1 MESVNKIFSEGEEF
15 FFGQR
20 DNTINTRE
28 IFARI
33 KEIAGLKRDDELA
46 RLLALS
52 PQSLGGY
59 KSRDTLPINQLIRW
73 VGQKNV
79 SLDYLLLG
87 IGPVKRENLDFEK
100 ENRDLRKRIE
110 RLEGA
115 IELAKDLLR
124 DVFGKD
130 IDEKKL

>member
-33 KEIAGLKRDDELA
+33 KEITGLERDDELA

-59 KSRDTLPINQLIRW
+59 KSRNTLPINQLIRW
-73 VGQKNV
+73 ADQKNM

-87 IGPVKRENLDFEK
+87 IRPVKRDNPDINK
-100 ENRDLRKRIE
+100 ENSDLRKRIE

-124 DVFGKD
+124 SVFGKD
-130 IDEKKL
+130 IDEKNL

>member
-1 MESVNKIFSEGEEF
+1 MESLNKIFSEGEEF

-33 KEIAGLKRDDELA
+33 KEIAGLERDDELA

-59 KSRDTLPINQLIRW
+59 KSRHTLPINQLLRW

-87 IGPVKRENLDFEK
+87 IGPVKRENLNFEK

-130 IDEKKL
+130 IDEKNL